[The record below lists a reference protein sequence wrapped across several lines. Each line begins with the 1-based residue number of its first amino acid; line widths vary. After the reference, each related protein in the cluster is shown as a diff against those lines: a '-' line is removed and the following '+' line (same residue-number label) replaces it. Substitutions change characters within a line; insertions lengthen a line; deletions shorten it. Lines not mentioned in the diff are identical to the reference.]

1 MDNVT
6 VLSVGGSIISPE
18 GVDTAFIKEFRKA
31 VMGYLNENP
40 QAKLIMVTGGGYPAR
55 LYQNG
60 YKAVCEDVAD
70 TELDEIGIAATRLN
84 GALMKAVFADE
95 CEDEVVTNPTAD
107 IPFSGRILIA
117 AGWKPG
123 FSSDTDAVY
132 LAKKFGADTV
142 INLSNIKKV
151 YTADPALNPDATPI
165 DTISWEDFRKIVG
178 DTWTPGKNLPFDP
191 IASREAQE
199 GKLKVI
205 CADGRNIE
213 NTLHILEGREFTG
226 TVIG

>member
-1 MDNVT
+1 MNNVT

-18 GVDTAFIKEFRKA
+18 GVDTAFIGQFREA
-31 VMGYLNENP
+31 IMGYLEKNRE
-40 QAKLIMVTGGGYPAR
+40 ARLILVTGGGYPAR

-60 YKAVCEDVAD
+60 YKAVCTDVSD
-70 TELDEIGIAATRLN
+70 HELDMIGIAATRLN
-84 GALMKAVFADE
+84 AALMKAVFSDV
-95 CEDEVVTNPTAD
+95 CLDVVVTDPSAD
-107 IPFSGRILIA
+107 IAFSGRILIA

-132 LAKKFGADTV
+132 LARRFGAKRV

-151 YTADPALNPDATPI
+151 YTADPAVDPDATAL
-165 DTISWEDFRKIVG
+165 DTISWDDFRAMVG

-199 GKLKVI
+199 GNLSVI
-205 CADGRNIE
+205 CADGRNLE
-213 NTLHILEGREFTG
+213 NTLNILNSKDFIG
-226 TVIG
+226 TLIS

>member
-1 MDNVT
+1 MNNVT

-18 GVDTAFIKEFRKA
+18 GVDTDFIRKFKA
-31 VMGYLNENP
+31 AIEGYLASQP
-40 QAKLIMVTGGGYPAR
+40 DARLILVTGGGYPAR

-60 YKAVCEDVAD
+60 YRSVCKDVLD
-70 TELDEIGIAATRLN
+70 NQLDEIGIAATRLN
-84 GALMKAVFADE
+84 GALMKAVFSDHCNE
-95 CEDEVVTNPTAD
+95 PVVTDPSA
-107 IPFSGRILIA
+107 PFSFTGRILIA

-123 FSSDTDAVY
+123 FSSDTDAVF
-132 LAKKFGADTV
+132 LAKRFNADMV

-151 YTADPALNPDATPI
+151 FTADPALDPEATAI
-165 DTISWEDFRKIVG
+165 DTIGWADFRKIVG

-191 IASREAQE
+191 IASKEAQE
-199 GKLKVI
+199 GNLRVI

-213 NTLHILEGREFTG
+213 NTLAILNGEDFIG

>member
-18 GVDTAFIKEFRKA
+18 GVDTVFIGQFRKA
-31 VMGYLNENP
+31 IMGYLEEN
-40 QAKLIMVTGGGYPAR
+40 QEARLILVTGGGYPAR

-60 YKAVCEDVAD
+60 YKAVCSLVSDH
-70 TELDEIGIAATRLN
+70 ELDMIGIAATRLN
-84 GALMKAVFADE
+84 GALMKAVFADV
-95 CEDEVVTNPTAD
+95 CFDEVVTDPSAD
-107 IPFSGRILIA
+107 IAFSGRILIA

-123 FSSDTDAVY
+123 FSSDTDAVF
-132 LAKKFGADTV
+132 LARRFGAKQV

-151 YTADPALNPDATPI
+151 YTADPAVDPDATAL
-165 DTISWEDFRKIVG
+165 DAVSWDDFRSMVG

-199 GKLKVI
+199 GNLNVI
-205 CADGRNIE
+205 CADGRNID
-213 NTLHILEGREFTG
+213 NTLNILNSKEFIG
-226 TVIG
+226 TLIS

>member
-1 MDNVT
+1 MNNVT

-18 GVDTAFIKEFRKA
+18 GVDTAFIGQFREA
-31 VMGYLNENP
+31 IMGYLEKNRE
-40 QAKLIMVTGGGYPAR
+40 ARLILVTGGGYPAR

-60 YKAVCEDVAD
+60 YKAVCTDVSD
-70 TELDEIGIAATRLN
+70 HELDMIGIAATRLN
-84 GALMKAVFADE
+84 AALMKAVFSDV
-95 CEDEVVTNPTAD
+95 CLDEVVTDPSAD
-107 IPFSGRILIA
+107 IAFSGRILIA

-132 LAKKFGADTV
+132 LARRFGAKRV

-151 YTADPALNPDATPI
+151 YTADPAVDPDATAL
-165 DTISWEDFRKIVG
+165 DTISWDDFRAMVG

-199 GKLKVI
+199 GNLSVI
-205 CADGRNIE
+205 CADGRNLE
-213 NTLHILEGREFTG
+213 NTLNILNSKDFIG
-226 TVIG
+226 TLIS